1 MTNIIVKIIRTALA
15 MMVTALGISLMIRA
29 DVGMNPWWT
38 LTFGL
43 SQYTGLSLG
52 LIVQFLGLIF
62 IGLAFLLGVKPGL
75 TTILDMFLV
84 GFYINVLSHIQ
95 IAIPDIYI
103 IKILLSI
110 LGIIIFCLGL
120 SLTVSTGLGAGP
132 KDSFTFAIVK
142 KTKISISKVKLTI
155 ESLTFI
161 LGVILGGPFGL
172 GTILATLLTG
182 RLLSLYLKRLKYDP
196 MIA

>member
-1 MTNIIVKIIRTALA
+1 MTNLIQKIIRTALA
-15 MMVTALGISLMIRA
+15 MMVTAIGISLMIRA

-38 LTFGL
+38 LTYGL
-43 SQYTGLSLG
+43 SQYTGISIG

-62 IGLAFLLGVKPGL
+62 ITLAYLLGVKPGL

-84 GFYINVLSHIQ
+84 GFYINILSNIQ
-95 IAIPDIYI
+95 VSIPDIYSL
-103 IKILLSI
+103 KVILSL
-110 LGIIIFCLGL
+110 LGILIFCLGL

-142 KTKISISKVKLTI
+142 KTKLSISKVKLTV
-155 ESLTFI
+155 EGVTFVI
-161 LGVILGGPFGL
+161 GVLLGGPFGL

-182 RLLSLYLKRLKYDP
+182 RLLALYLKRLNYDP
-196 MIA
+196 VSI